1 MNLFPIFLLPRFD
14 WVSCILPGLCTA
26 VEEVHLPIS
35 PGDRMGGL
43 PGRTRYAG
51 PIIEMKDNFVIMPRD
66 FPERGLAEPRI
77 PGALP

>member
-1 MNLFPIFLLPRFD
+1 MPRFYRVSRFFPI
-14 WVSCILPGLCTA
+14 VCTA

-35 PGDRMGGL
+35 PGDGFGDLR
-43 PGRTRYAG
+43 GRAS
-51 PIIEMKDNFVIMPRD
+51 PIIEIKDNFVIMPRD